1 MILIGIG
8 ANLPTARFGPPR
20 AGCEAAVAMLDEFG
34 VRILRRSR
42 WYESEPVPR
51 SDQPWFVNGV
61 VLVETVLDPEA
72 LLDVLHAIEARFG
85 RVRQALNAPRVI
97 DLDLLVYD
105 NLVRVDARPILPHP
119 RLAGRAFV
127 LLPMRDVAPSWRD
140 PRSGRSLD
148 EMIAA
153 LPDDYTARPL
163 PEEAK
168 GLPSR

>member
-1 MILIGIG
+1 
-8 ANLPTARFGPPR
+8 
-20 AGCEAAVAMLDEFG
+20 MLGEFG
-34 VRILRRSR
+34 VTVLRRSR

-61 VLVETVLDPEA
+61 VLVETALDPEA

-97 DLDLLVYD
+97 DLDLLVYGD
-105 NLVRVDARPILPHP
+105 LVRVDTRPPALPHP

-127 LLPMRDVAPSWRD
+127 LLPMRDVAPRWRD
-140 PRSGRSLD
+140 PGSGRSLD

-153 LPDDYTARPL
+153 LPGDYTARPL
-163 PEEAK
+163 PEGAK
-168 GLPSR
+168 DPPSS